1 MSLNGK
7 ARLLIVDQSLRDMVG
22 HHFEYDLAVGDS
34 AAGHGL
40 SAAVL
45 AHASFK
51 DLALFGD
58 IPVTPWFTQT
68 YYGVDRSRSVQLAR
82 RLLQGLPISLRAPL
96 IRVAAPVLGRM
107 RARAGAT
114 PQAKAAPLPVFGAE
128 LGRYLDAQRFGSQD
142 HVLIHTVNM
151 SELHSALAA
160 FADAEGGPMLHVV
173 LRRDADEPG
182 IRSGPWGGAPG
193 AFQRLA
199 AAPAL
204 ARRVAFYTDSAGLA
218 RQYHEMA
225 PDLLFRVLPVPYPV
239 PAELP
244 VGRSRQ
250 DGPLR
255 LTYVGDARVEKGY
268 DRLPQL
274 MSELGET
281 LIDGRT
287 ARLVAQSNAAMSL
300 EDDVIARARGTL
312 KRYPAA
318 QVELL
323 THVLAVDEFNTLLS
337 DADIVILPYDAQNYR
352 NRSSGILVQ
361 AIAAGKPVVIPS
373 GTWLSDTAPAGASVQ
388 FDTPEQLGQA
398 VASAIRSFD
407 ALSEEAARNAPAWRA
422 FHNGSNLVGIL
433 KNTLEMAGQDT

>member
-1 MSLNGK
+1 MSLKGK

-34 AAGHGL
+34 AAEHGL
-40 SAAVL
+40 SASVL

-51 DLALFGD
+51 DQALFGD
-58 IPVTPWFTQT
+58 IPATPWFTQT
-68 YYGVDRSRSVQLAR
+68 YYSVDRSRSVQLAR
-82 RLLQGLPISLRAPL
+82 GLLQKLPISLRAPL
-96 IRVAAPVLGRM
+96 IRVGVSVLGRL
-107 RARAGAT
+107 RARQGAT
-114 PQAKAAPLPVFGAE
+114 SPAKTMPLPAFGAE
-128 LGRYLDAQRFGSQD
+128 LGRYLDAQGFGSQD
-142 HVLIHTVNM
+142 HVLIHTINM
-151 SELHSALAA
+151 SELHSAMAALATV
-160 FADAEGGPMLHVV
+160 EGGPMLHVV

-193 AFQRLA
+193 AFERLA

-204 ARRVAFYTDSAGLA
+204 ARRIAFYTDSAGLA
-218 RQYHEMA
+218 RQYGEMA
-225 PDLLFRVLPVPYPV
+225 PDLLFRVLPVPYPA
-239 PAELP
+239 PAGHP

-250 DGPLR
+250 AGPLR

-268 DRLPQL
+268 DHLPQL

-300 EDDVIARARGTL
+300 EDDVIARARAAL
-312 KRYPAA
+312 KRYPTT

-323 THVLAVDEFNTLLS
+323 TQVLAVDEFNTLLS

-373 GTWLSDTAPAGASVQ
+373 RTWLSDTAPAGTNVQ
-388 FDTPEQLGQA
+388 FDTPKHLGQA
-398 VASAIRSFD
+398 VATAIRSFD
-407 ALSEEAARNAPAWRA
+407 ALSEAAVRNAPAWRA

-433 KNTLEMAGQDT
+433 KNALETAGRDT